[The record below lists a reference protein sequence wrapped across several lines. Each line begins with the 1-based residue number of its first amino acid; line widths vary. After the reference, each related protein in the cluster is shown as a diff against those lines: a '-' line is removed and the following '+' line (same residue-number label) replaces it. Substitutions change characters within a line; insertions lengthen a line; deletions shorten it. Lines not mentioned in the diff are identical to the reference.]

1 MSHLP
6 DLAELQSQRDTMSR
20 LREESRK
27 LRSEYDEL
35 QLRYDDE
42 VYNGG
47 SWKKDK
53 ERLETKIQDVTKAY
67 DASVAAQAEQQSQIV
82 SLHSQVRELRGVLN
96 DAETDRALLQK
107 ARRAL
112 QAELETIKMDHVD
125 TNRMSSDTELQRVRL
140 EKQDLERSLEEQGDR
155 ASMAFE
161 RMKKAETYA
170 NECQI
175 ELGKIRVEN
184 SELDKM
190 NVSALQVS
198 LSSAVANTGAQANLE
213 KQVKDLNVRI
223 VDLETR
229 SLNAPR
235 PAPTSR
241 RLESRIEELTSQL
254 TQSTKDSSR
263 IHRSTDKA
271 LQEADRQR
279 ARLEE
284 EVKNYET
291 KIVSMRQ
298 TMDELV
304 CDFCASNPLV
314 VNSMY
319 FLHSKP
325 RRTTCNSRSVVPNA
339 RRQTSSRSLS
349 TWNAKLSDYGVAW
362 DVLRA
367 LYLGLQS
374 APRGSSDCDCDY
386 TPLTTFTI
394 MFMSTDML

>member
-1 MSHLP
+1 MIL
-6 DLAELQSQRDTMSR
+6 ELQSQRDTMSR

-53 ERLETKIQDVTKAY
+53 ERLETKIQDLTKAY

-82 SLHSQVRELRGVLN
+82 ALHSQVRELRSVLN

-112 QAELETIKMDHVD
+112 QAELEAIKLDHAD
-125 TNRMSSDTELQRVRL
+125 TNRMSSDTELQRLRL

-155 ASMAFE
+155 VAMAFE
-161 RMKKAETYA
+161 RMKKAEAYA

-190 NVSALQVS
+190 N
-198 LSSAVANTGAQANLE
+198 ANLE

-223 VDLETR
+223 VDLETK
-229 SLNAPR
+229 SLNPPR
-235 PAPTSR
+235 PATTSR

-254 TQSTKDSSR
+254 TQSNKESSR
-263 IHRSTDKA
+263 IHVSADKA
-271 LQEADRQR
+271 LAEVERQR
-279 ARLEE
+279 LRLEE
-284 EVKNYET
+284 EVKGYET
-291 KIVSMRQ
+291 KIVNMRQ
-298 TMDELV
+298 AMDKL
-304 CDFCASNPLV
+304 
-314 VNSMY
+314 
-319 FLHSKP
+319 
-325 RRTTCNSRSVVPNA
+325 
-339 RRQTSSRSLS
+339 QTSENDLQLAKRRAEREAADFKQKSL
-349 TWNAKLSDYGVAW
+349 ALEREVER
-362 DVLRA
+362 LRA
-367 LYLGLQS
+367 RLERPSSTLLGS
-374 APRGSSDCDCDY
+374 PVSSPRK
-386 TPLTTFTI
+386 
-394 MFMSTDML
+394 